1 MAIISEDTFN
11 DLSRYVS
18 LRLQQGVPLVDAD
31 WNEMEDIRRFEL
43 RAFLKWFV
51 GDGIPDGL
59 EDSFRIIAMG
69 ANNNFDISVGGG
81 DDGLTAGRYLVDGLD
96 VFITAGMFVSDT
108 DTSFTNQQLHTS
120 QPGAAQLAEIL
131 NVPVIEAI
139 PAPPGDPSD
148 IVVLTVY
155 LDVWERLVMPAEEP
169 SLVLPSLGT
178 ESCARLRR
186 EWVVRVRTGS
196 DVPSSG
202 DPDYLPEHSYIALA
216 EIRQDSTRLITP
228 ERLTDRRRLGLKVPS
243 QLDITQLTNDA
254 FGSSYGF
261 NGRGQ
266 PALPISMREVINA
279 MLRGG
284 RPAIIGPEELLAT
297 EGPHSI
303 PASTFDANGNQWLFW
318 VRGATANEI
327 WFQRQ
332 IDPQTWLPAELLR
345 TTNVTT
351 GLSATGTPDG
361 AVWVFW
367 SDEDEEGTRADI
379 FGQVFRN
386 GVFGAE
392 FTVSNSIAGQF
403 NRSVSAK
410 ANSSNQVMVVWQN
423 SAISTFQSRLYNG
436 EPAVATGVI
445 DISSDFAV
453 APALVISADDQF
465 HIHGTDSDTA
475 PAAILRATWQADIT
489 TWNVP
494 TPTGVSIT
502 VGPLELAAAN
512 DPFGG
517 TWLLYTN
524 GEVSITGSYL
534 RPNNPP
540 DPPFVLAETSFAPL
554 NLTGTQDPEGN
565 LQATF
570 VTIVG
575 PGLTTTL
582 QRLRL
587 ISSI

>member
-59 EDSFRIIAMG
+59 EDSFRIIATG
-69 ANNNFDISVGGG
+69 ADNNFNISVGGG
-81 DDGLTAGRYLVDGLD
+81 NEGLNAGRYLVDGLD
-96 VFITAGMFVSDT
+96 VFITAGMFVSDI

-131 NVPVIEAI
+131 NVPVITPI
-139 PAPPGDPSD
+139 PDPPENPDE
-148 IVVLTVY
+148 IVILTVY

-186 EWVVRVRTGS
+186 EWVIRVRPSS

-202 DPDYLPEHSYIALA
+202 DSDYLPEHSYIALA
-216 EIRQDSTRLITP
+216 EIRQDSTGLITP

-279 MLRGG
+279 ILRGG
-284 RPAIIGPEELLAT
+284 RPAIIGPDELLAI
-297 EGPHSI
+297 EGPHSN
-303 PASTFDANGNQWLFW
+303 PATSFDANGNQWLFW
-318 VRGATANEI
+318 VRGVAANEI

-332 IDPQTWLPAELLR
+332 IDGQTWLPAALLR
-345 TTNVTT
+345 NTNVTT
-351 GLSATGTPDG
+351 GLSATGTSDG
-361 AVWVFW
+361 AIWIFW
-367 SDEDEEGTRADI
+367 SDEDEAGTRADI

-386 GVFGAE
+386 GVFGPE

-403 NRSVSAK
+403 NRSVSTQ
-410 ANSSNQVMVVWQN
+410 ANNSNQVMVVWQN
-423 SAISTFQSRLYNG
+423 SSTSTFQSRLYNG

-445 DISSDFAV
+445 DVSSDFAV
-453 APALVISADDQF
+453 APALVISADNQF
-465 HIHGTDSDTA
+465 HIHGLDSNGL
-475 PAAILRATWQADIT
+475 PASILRATWQADIT

-502 VGPLELAAAN
+502 AGPLELAAAD

-540 DPPFVLAETSFAPL
+540 DPPLVLAETSAAPL
-554 NLTGTQDPEGN
+554 NLTSTQDSEGN